1 MGSPPESYLLF
12 LIYHI
17 QTFIQLLFLYL
28 YYITMFIFLLQKPQS
43 LRKQPFKMTEKKYW
57 IISLLLSVLL
67 AIIIVAI
74 LEG

>member
-28 YYITMFIFLLQKPQS
+28 YYITMFTFLLQKPQS
-43 LRKQPFKMTEKKYW
+43 LRKQP
-57 IISLLLSVLL
+57 
-67 AIIIVAI
+67 
-74 LEG
+74 